1 MTGYVAV
8 WNMYHGDEAPDEL
21 EVLEVVGVDVG
32 GRVDLQTV
40 VVLAGVLKQTVHG
53 IQHFV
58 GEQEK
63 PFPVKQCQAICL
75 RESVSLKVCV

>member
-53 IQHFV
+53 IQHFM
-58 GEQEK
+58 GEQEE
-63 PFPVKQCQAICL
+63 PFPVKQWQA
-75 RESVSLKVCV
+75 VW